1 MDNVSDLSP
10 VGIVRLLCPTRLP
23 PCHAKLV
30 AARIEGKNQRFLL
43 EPVES
48 LLAEKSVLV
57 ETRLVQVDKEG
68 CSTLLMQNR
77 TAEPIWLE
85 EGQVMGQTQ
94 TVQIV
99 HSITPEEDNSMRR
112 LEVSSSNPAPDV
124 IVDKATFPHLSADV
138 RGQLQYC
145 LWEYAGLFANGD
157 LDLG

>member
-30 AARIEGKNQRFLL
+30 AARIDGKNQQFLL

-68 CSTLLMQNR
+68 CSILLMQNH

-85 EGQVMGQTQ
+85 EGQVMGQTR

-99 HSITPEEDNSMRR
+99 HSTTPEEENSMRR
-112 LEVSSSNPAPDV
+112 LEVGSINPAPDV
-124 IVDKATFPHLSADV
+124 TVDEATFPHLSANE
-138 RGQLQYC
+138 RGQLHPC
-145 LWEYAGLFANGD
+145 ML
-157 LDLG
+157 